1 MAESKITN
9 GVAKRARLANG
20 RPPTAARPK
29 TSLSSKQTAKQIR
42 TYHQLNRKL
51 ALAQSKGNDA
61 ETDELKKR
69 MDELGGLKIYQLASI
84 QGQANDRGGDSSTVL
99 MEWLKPVAKD
109 MASSSKKVRLLEVGA
124 LSTTNACS
132 KSGLFEIQRIDLNSQ
147 AEGIVQQDFMQ
158 RPLPT
163 HDHEMFDVISLS
175 LVLNFVP
182 DAEARGEMLKRTCQF
197 LVARTLPERLKGIF
211 PALFLVLPA
220 PCVTNSRYM
229 NEERLTCMMAS
240 LGYVLLQRRM
250 SAKLLYYLWQRR
262 DGPAVK
268 EQDFVKTQVNPGA
281 GRNNFCVVL
290 KRTIAATE
298 KADPVNI
305 TRCEPR
311 NGREGSTHMRMET
324 VDLTSQEYGLQPL
337 ATNKAS
343 TSADDS
349 LFLDDEFLDQLAS
362 PGFPIDNF
370 SMIDSDLESAAKLS
384 QLQQQQYPR
393 CASHINARGDFSSW
407 LPEGFRL
414 PNRDRQQQQYSVK
427 TSLGASKP
435 TLQMPSSSQ
444 PSSRKRSHEID
455 LMDTSTPAFRLLS
468 TPKPSSDY
476 KPYAIDLTN
485 VNTQIPVARKKKKT
499 KRMTTPTNPAAYT
512 PSLPPTPVASPY
524 AQARAYQQQSAS
536 TFLPPQYIDVS
547 TIDNITNMAQ
557 SLTQMLNGQASVT
570 GLLHNL
576 ATRVNEQDQTIQALR
591 RELDLSRQHM
601 DSTFTS
607 FAEQTTKANRALEEK
622 CQEVIDARDEA
633 DILREMRPAGGAYG
647 GPKFQAPVKQPR
659 MLHSMMSGSWTGNG
673 SQR

>member
-20 RPPTAARPK
+20 RPPTAAKPK

-61 ETDELKKR
+61 EVYELKKR
-69 MDELGGLKIYQLASI
+69 MEELGGLRIYQLASI

-124 LSTTNACS
+124 LSTSNACS

-147 AEGIVQQDFMQ
+147 AEGIVQQNFMQ
-158 RPLPT
+158 RPSPT

-182 DAEARGEMLKRTCQF
+182 DSEARGEMLKRTCQF

-220 PCVTNSRYM
+220 SCVTNSRYM

-240 LGYVLLQRRM
+240 LGYVLLQRRL
-250 SAKLLYYLWQRR
+250 SAKLVYYLWQRR
-262 DGPAVK
+262 DGPVVK
-268 EQDFVKTQVNPGA
+268 EQDFLKTQVNPGA

-290 KRTIAATE
+290 KRTVAATE
-298 KADPVNI
+298 KN
-305 TRCEPR
+305 
-311 NGREGSTHMRMET
+311 
-324 VDLTSQEYGLQPL
+324 EYGLQPL
-337 ATNKAS
+337 APYEAS
-343 TSADDS
+343 TFANDP
-349 LFLDDEFLDQLAS
+349 LFLEDPFHGQLAS
-362 PGFPIDNF
+362 PGQPDDDFA
-370 SMIDSDLESAAKLS
+370 MIDSDVEKTAKLS
-384 QLQQQQYPR
+384 QLQRQQYPQF
-393 CASHINARGDFSSW
+393 ASHINSTGNFSSW
-407 LPEGFRL
+407 LPEGFQL
-414 PNRDRQQQQYSVK
+414 TNRDRQQQQYPIK
-427 TSLGASKP
+427 TSLGPSEPA
-435 TLQMPSSSQ
+435 LQVPSSSQ
-444 PSSRKRSHEID
+444 PSSRKRSYEFD
-455 LMDTSTPAFRLLS
+455 PTNTSTPTFRLPS
-468 TPKPSSDY
+468 TPKPSSDHRQ
-476 KPYAIDLTN
+476 YAIDLTN
-485 VNTQIPVARKKKKT
+485 VNTQAPVAKKKKT

-536 TFLPPQYIDVS
+536 ISHPPQYIDIS
-547 TIDNITNMAQ
+547 ATANITNMAQ
-557 SLTQMLNGQASVT
+557 SLTQKLNGQASVT
-570 GLLHNL
+570 GLLRDL
-576 ATRVNEQDQTIQALR
+576 ATRVNEQDQTIQVLR
-591 RELDLSRQHM
+591 HELSHLRQHV
-601 DSTFTS
+601 DSTFTN

-633 DILREMRPAGGAYG
+633 DILREMRSAGGAYG
-647 GPKFQAPVKQPR
+647 GPKFQAPVKQPS
-659 MLHSMMSGSWTGNG
+659 MLHSMMPGSWTGNA